1 MGGKGGGMS
10 QEYQD
15 AMASNSTAL
24 TQLAQQQGANS
35 QKLFNESNPGFESA
49 ESFYTAL
56 SSGDPYAISRAIA
69 PATEQ
74 VNQATAGAKQNIL
87 QSDPNGGEKNLAL
100 EQADVKQGSEIGK
113 LGAGAYTGSFNALA
127 SLAGQG
133 TGEGIASAG
142 AATGAFSASNQ
153 GFQGIQQ
160 DLLTQQQ
167 NQTQAKGNV
176 LGAVSSLGGAGMIA
190 AGSKSPSPARDV
202 SDPDA
207 SSAVFGGSDPVS
219 GPSAMQLPTDNS
231 AVSTITNSS
240 PAPPAYSGTGAAN
253 QDTSASDYDWK
264 GFADTMGVQYN
275 G

>member
-100 EQADVKQGSEIGK
+100 EQADVKQGSEVGK

-133 TGEGIASAG
+133 TGEGIQSAG
-142 AATGAFSASNQ
+142 AATNAYGASNQ
-153 GFQGIQQ
+153 GFGQLGQLQIEQ
-160 DLLTQQQ
+160 
-167 NQTQAKGNV
+167 KGNS
-176 LGAVSSLGGAGMIA
+176 LGALSSLGSDAAKVGGAAI
-190 AGSKSPSPARDV
+190 SSYQSSPAPARDV
-202 SDPDA
+202 SDPGA
-207 SSAVFGGSDPVS
+207 SSATFGATDPIT
-219 GPSAMQLPTDNS
+219 GPSTMSLPTDNS
-231 AVSTITNSS
+231 AMSSITNSS

-253 QDTSASDYDWK
+253 QDTSASAPFGPDFNEMF
-264 GFADTMGVQYN
+264 GLQYT
-275 G
+275 

>member
-49 ESFYTAL
+49 EQFYTAL

-74 VNQATAGAKQNIL
+74 VNEATAGAKKNIL
-87 QSDPNGGEKNLAL
+87 ASDPNGGEKNLAL
-100 EQADVKQGSEIGK
+100 EMADVKQGSEIGK

-133 TGEGIASAG
+133 TGEGIQSAG
-142 AATGAFSASNQ
+142 TATQAYGASNQ
-153 GFQGIQQ
+153 GFGQLGQLQIEQ
-160 DLLTQQQ
+160 
-167 NQTQAKGNV
+167 KGMSM
-176 LGAVSSLGGAGMIA
+176 GAMSSLGGDIAKVGGAAISGGKKEYSYSDVQPFQVGGMPDDLQISA
-190 AGSKSPSPARDV
+190 ANSDV
-202 SDPDA
+202 SQKFNPGLTFGSPD
-207 SSAVFGGSDPVS
+207 VQPPPVS
-219 GPSAMQLPTDNS
+219 
-231 AVSTITNSS
+231 
-240 PAPPAYSGTGAAN
+240 SGGGN
-253 QDTSASDYDWK
+253 QDTSASAPFGPDFNEMF
-264 GFADTMGVQYN
+264 GLQYT
-275 G
+275 